1 VKYLIILSVIAGT
14 ALLYLLSSS
23 SVNTEV
29 FSINYYSLLGLMGL
43 LAAGLLGLVGAQI
56 WRLREKLKHKVF
68 GAKLTLRLVLFFTLI
83 AVLPGIL
90 VYAVSVNFLSK
101 SIESWFDVRVEKA
114 LEGGLNLG
122 KSSLDNS
129 LKELT
134 KKTQFIALLLSE
146 KNPAQFQNALTQ
158 LIDEGAAQETALFDS
173 NGRMV
178 AFAAIDNALLPDVP
192 GDKLIQEVREKGQ
205 YAAIEELPD
214 KSMGLRVLVLVSAN
228 SYSGISYI
236 LQFNQAVPKQVEADA
251 ETVQSVYR
259 DYQELTLSRVGLKR
273 LYGITLTLSLLVV
286 LLTAISAAFF
296 ISERL
301 GSSLEALADG
311 TRAVAQGDFTG
322 QHPIRSSDELGALT
336 GLFNQMTHQLADAKR
351 ASEQQ
356 QREVESAKGYLE
368 SVLTHLS
375 SGVLALDGE
384 FRLRSVN
391 TSAEHILG
399 APLQEMQRMPLQHI
413 AEKYTLLNTFCHTIT
428 DAFSDTTNGEWQRQI
443 ERLSKNGTQILLMR
457 GTRLPQGAEAGFVVV
472 FDDISHLLQAERQ
485 SAWGEVARRL
495 AHEIKNPL
503 TPIQLSAERLQ
514 YKLSA
519 KLDDVDA
526 KLLQR
531 ATQTIVSQVA
541 AMKNMVSDFADY
553 ARGPVLKLT
562 RLDVHRL
569 IKEVL
574 GLYEANAVPITLHL
588 QASRAEINGDATRL
602 RQVLH
607 NLLQNSQDALS
618 GVPAP
623 QITLSTEM
631 VQGEIHLRV
640 LDNGTGFSEN
650 ALSRVFEP
658 YMTTKTKGTGLGL
671 AIVKKIIEEHGGRI
685 SVENHVNGG
694 ACVNISLPLADMEN
708 VTMASMP
715 APLSSTSPSQTR
727 GGDKVSLRE
736 LQDSEEQV

>member
-1 VKYLIILSVIAGT
+1 MKYLIILSVVAGT

-29 FSINYYSLLGLMGL
+29 FSMNYYSLLAMMGL
-43 LAAGLLGLVGAQI
+43 LATGLLGLVGFQI
-56 WRLREKLKHKVF
+56 WRLREKLKNKVF

-83 AVLPGIL
+83 AVLPGML

-129 LKELT
+129 LKELA
-134 KKTQFIALLLSE
+134 KKTQFIALLFSE
-146 KNPAQFQNALTQ
+146 KNPQQFQNALTQ
-158 LIDEGAAQETALFDS
+158 LIDEGAVQEAALFDTR
-173 NGRMV
+173 GRMI
-178 AFAAIDNALLPDVP
+178 AFAAIDNALLPDIP
-192 GDKLIQEVREKGQ
+192 GEVLIRQVLEKGQ
-205 YAAIEELPD
+205 YAAIEELPN
-214 KSMGLRVLVLVSAN
+214 KSMGLRVLALVGQN
-228 SYSGISYI
+228 SYSGAGYI

-259 DYQELTLSRVGLKR
+259 DYQELSLSRLGLKR

-301 GSSLEALADG
+301 GSSLEALAEG

-356 QREVESAKGYLE
+356 RREVEGAKGYLE

-391 TSAEHILG
+391 TSAAHILG
-399 APLQEMQRMPLQHI
+399 APLQEMQRISLQHI
-413 AEKYTLLNTFCHTIT
+413 AEKYSLLSTFCQTIT
-428 DAFSDTTNGEWQRQI
+428 TAFAQTSNGEWQRQI
-443 ERLSKNGTQILLMR
+443 DRLSKNGTQILLMR
-457 GTRLPQGAEAGFVVV
+457 GTRLPLGAEAGFVVV

-519 KLDDVDA
+519 KLDEADA

-562 RLDVHRL
+562 RLDLHRL
-569 IKEVL
+569 IREVL
-574 GLYEANAVPITLHL
+574 GLYEANAIPITLNL
-588 QASRAEINGDATRL
+588 SEGRAEVNGDATRL

-607 NLLQNSQDALS
+607 NLLQNSQDALQ
-618 GVPAP
+618 GVPQPA
-623 QITLSTEM
+623 ITLSSET

-640 LDNGTGFSEN
+640 LDNGSGFSEN

-671 AIVKKIIEEHGGRI
+671 PIVKKIIEEHGGRI
-685 SVENHVNGG
+685 SVENQVNGG
-694 ACVNISLPLADMEN
+694 ACVNISLPLTE
-708 VTMASMP
+708 VE
-715 APLSSTSPSQTR
+715 
-727 GGDKVSLRE
+727 KV
-736 LQDSEEQV
+736 

>member
-1 VKYLIILSVIAGT
+1 MKYLIVLSVVVGT
-14 ALLYLLSSS
+14 ALLYLLSSN

-29 FSINYYSLLGLMGL
+29 FSVNYYSLLGLMGL
-43 LAAGLLGLVGAQI
+43 LAAGLVGLVGYQI
-56 WRLREKLKHKVF
+56 WHLREKLKNKVF
-68 GAKLTLRLVLFFTLI
+68 GAKLTVRLVLFFTLI

-146 KNPAQFQNALTQ
+146 KNPVQFQSALNQ
-158 LIDEGAAQETALFDS
+158 LIDEGAAQETAIFD
-173 NGRMV
+173 GAGKML
-178 AFAAIDNALLPDVP
+178 AFAAVDDVLLPDIP
-192 GDKLIQEVREKGQ
+192 GDKLMQQVREKGQ
-205 YAAIEELPD
+205 YAAIEERQN
-214 KSMGLRVLVLVSAN
+214 KSMSLRVLVLVNTN
-228 SYSGISYI
+228 SYSRQNYV
-236 LQFNQAVPKQVEADA
+236 LQFNQAVPKQVEVDA

-286 LLTAISAAFF
+286 LLTAISVAFF

-301 GSSLEALADG
+301 GSSLEALAEG

-391 TSAEHILG
+391 TSAAQILG
-399 APLQEMQRMPLQHI
+399 APLLEMQRMPLHQI
-413 AEKYTLLNTFCHTIT
+413 AEKYGLLTSFCQAIT
-428 DAFSDTTNGEWQRQI
+428 EAFADVNNGEWQRQI

-457 GTRLPQGAEAGFVVV
+457 GTRLPAGAEAGFVVV

-514 YKLSA
+514 YKLND
-519 KLDDVDA
+519 KLGEADA
-526 KLLQR
+526 RLLQR

-562 RLDVHRL
+562 RLNLHRL

-588 QASRAEINGDATRL
+588 EAGRADINGDATRL

-607 NLLQNSQDALS
+607 NLLQNAQDALVGTS
-618 GVPAP
+618 SPH
-623 QITLSTEM
+623 IILSSEM
-631 VQGEIHLRV
+631 VDGEIHLQVR
-640 LDNGTGFSEN
+640 DNGTGFSEN

-671 AIVKKIIEEHGGRI
+671 AIVKKIIEEHGGHI
-685 SVENHVNGG
+685 GVENHVKGG
-694 ACVNISLPLADMEN
+694 ACVNISLPLN
-708 VTMASMP
+708 
-715 APLSSTSPSQTR
+715 
-727 GGDKVSLRE
+727 
-736 LQDSEEQV
+736 EEVEA